1 MAILAHAVGLS
12 MGNTCQLPGLTSK
25 VNGWVS
31 QLEYATKVLSASPVI
46 YDSRSTIHD
55 LRFAI
60 GRFCDQTIATFPR
73 FATVLHNPPP
83 LSTGCAQRGNGFELR
98 RRRVRVQSL
107 ITDNHENSSRNLP
120 TMRGL
125 GMEAGSGSAG
135 ARRHTLRLPV
145 AGAWRRHDRGG
156 SHSKAI

>member
-1 MAILAHAVGLS
+1 MLSPDTLRFGSRAFSRGGKLNARAPTMAILAHAVGLS
-12 MGNTCQLPGLTSK
+12 MGNACQLPGLTSK

-46 YDSRSTIHD
+46 YDSPS
-55 LRFAI
+55 AI

-107 ITDNHENSSRNLP
+107 ITDNHENSSRSLP
-120 TMRGL
+120 PVRGL
-125 GMEAGSGSAG
+125 RMEAGSRSTG
-135 ARRHTLRLPV
+135 A
-145 AGAWRRHDRGG
+145 
-156 SHSKAI
+156 